1 LDESRTGLEAVV
13 IRHLVHKPVAGFLI
27 KGTSFHP
34 MISLM
39 TKEGM
44 IVRDK
49 DRLALKSRIG
59 EGSQVND

>member
-1 LDESRTGLEAVV
+1 M